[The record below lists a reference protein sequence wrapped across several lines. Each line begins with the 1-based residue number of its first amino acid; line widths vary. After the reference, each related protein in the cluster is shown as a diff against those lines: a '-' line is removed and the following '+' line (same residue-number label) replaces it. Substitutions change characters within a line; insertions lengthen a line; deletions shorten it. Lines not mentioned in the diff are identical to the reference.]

1 MGFLIFVTEQSVY
14 IHQYCWRE
22 GVNIRLL
29 TKFKGD
35 TPKGWQR
42 YCTTKPQN
50 FIDVCMVGS
59 ANSHLPTPPPHH
71 AYICKITRLFSWA
84 ISLFIFNKSQLNL
97 ASLLILRHSFWLYWW
112 RSMWRFI
119 FTGTLQHTVWKVELD
134 YNFYKAHFNKNVARY
149 VQF

>member
-22 GVNIRLL
+22 GVNTRLL

-59 ANSHLPTPPPHH
+59 TLLPLKSLSDLNS
-71 AYICKITRLFSWA
+71 RLF
-84 ISLFIFNKSQLNL
+84 FQQ
-97 ASLLILRHSFWLYWW
+97 R
-112 RSMWRFI
+112 
-119 FTGTLQHTVWKVELD
+119 
-134 YNFYKAHFNKNVARY
+134 
-149 VQF
+149 

>member
-50 FIDVCMVGS
+50 FIDTCWSPQHRKNSRLWGS
-59 ANSHLPTPPPHH
+59 YSFPLSRRFTFKLGKFNF
-71 AYICKITRLFSWA
+71 KVLFSA
-84 ISLFIFNKSQLNL
+84 KSTDFRQMI
-97 ASLLILRHSFWLYWW
+97 LIK
-112 RSMWRFI
+112 I
-119 FTGTLQHTVWKVELD
+119 
-134 YNFYKAHFNKNVARY
+134 
-149 VQF
+149 

>member
-14 IHQYCWRE
+14 THQYCWRE

-59 ANSHLPTPPPHH
+59 ANSHSPPTPPPCIHLLNNVTFQLS
-71 AYICKITRLFSWA
+71 YIFVNFQQIPFKLG
-84 ISLFIFNKSQLNL
+84 
-97 ASLLILRHSFWLYWW
+97 
-112 RSMWRFI
+112 I
-119 FTGTLQHTVWKVELD
+119 FTDFTAFFLAVLMKVYVKVYFYWNIAACSVKSGT
-134 YNFYKAHFNKNVARY
+134 
-149 VQF
+149 

>member
-42 YCTTKPQN
+42 YCTTKLQN

-59 ANSHLPTPPPHH
+59 ANPPPPPT
-71 AYICKITRLFSWA
+71 I
-84 ISLFIFNKSQLNL
+84 
-97 ASLLILRHSFWLYWW
+97 
-112 RSMWRFI
+112 
-119 FTGTLQHTVWKVELD
+119 HTSVK
-134 YNFYKAHFNKNVARY
+134 
-149 VQF
+149 